1 MSAFFRS
8 ALDVSESEDA
18 SGYSSASALHAGP
31 RSIKTSPR
39 PNDVVARTSSS
50 LGALNHNRDLLV
62 HALLEEKCLNDVC
75 DELNAALPKSSPRTL
90 IRDDPEVRTKALE
103 RYRLLTAQ
111 LVSHGLVNSGP
122 EQDGFFHQINAL
134 DISNDNS
141 IGPLQDQFLTRQPR
155 RKLLTDH
162 PATAQD
168 RAVHN
173 LRIAPLI
180 QSDHSHL
187 ASQLLPSHPLLDST
201 RYTRDFEELCM
212 LGKGGYGSVY
222 RVSHRLDGRSYAV
235 KKICLGP
242 SVLSRVQRNGEQELN
257 AILSELRTMA
267 RLEHPNI
274 VRYFGGWVEWSKEN
288 LTGSPS
294 DANFG
299 RLITEGSSISSS
311 SNVSASSLQRVLLG
325 DSADA
330 SLENGILFEDS
341 EQAGPGAQQSAKNS
355 TSGQS
360 ESRPQTLSAVATV
373 TDDAVEEIDRL
384 APDATAPSVSAADSP
399 FLTGPSLTLHIQM
412 SLYPLTLSQYL
423 SSATVSHDDSSFTLQ
438 HCFHLPASADIFLAI
453 LSGVEHLHAHS
464 IVHRDLKPANI
475 FLNPKLCLP
484 SLIPHGS
491 VNPLACRDC
500 RTASSSPSSWDAGK
514 GDCAHALRLG
524 VCVGDFGLDLDFFAL
539 GVMLVEMLV
548 PFSTRMER
556 WHVLSRLREEG
567 EWPAALSGEDMAG
580 VRGLIERMM
589 GIEDGG
595 DMTCDTIRESVLGL
609 LGHDLLAIPRDH
621 DLPLVKQVFM
631 YSFGEV
637 DVRASE
643 VPDQR

>member
-1 MSAFFRS
+1 
-8 ALDVSESEDA
+8 
-18 SGYSSASALHAGP
+18 
-31 RSIKTSPR
+31 
-39 PNDVVARTSSS
+39 
-50 LGALNHNRDLLV
+50 
-62 HALLEEKCLNDVC
+62 
-75 DELNAALPKSSPRTL
+75 
-90 IRDDPEVRTKALE
+90 
-103 RYRLLTAQ
+103 
-111 LVSHGLVNSGP
+111 
-122 EQDGFFHQINAL
+122 
-134 DISNDNS
+134 
-141 IGPLQDQFLTRQPR
+141 
-155 RKLLTDH
+155 
-162 PATAQD
+162 
-168 RAVHN
+168 
-173 LRIAPLI
+173 
-180 QSDHSHL
+180 
-187 ASQLLPSHPLLDST
+187 
-201 RYTRDFEELCM
+201 M

-524 VCVGDFGLDLDFFAL
+524 VCVGDFGLVSEMRAPRPEAGVGTALYRPTKHMSAPQDLDFFAL

-609 LGHDLLAIPRDH
+609 L
-621 DLPLVKQVFM
+621 
-631 YSFGEV
+631 
-637 DVRASE
+637 
-643 VPDQR
+643 